1 MPSSYYSK
9 LIISDTSCLIALTN
23 IRRLDLLKELCKVV
37 YITPEVAAEYGEA
50 LPDWIQVIPV
60 KDALKVQTINN
71 DLDLGESTAIAL
83 ALETQNSL
91 LILDDGKARRFAK
104 NIGLT
109 MTGTLGLLIT
119 AYKAGIL
126 PDFNIVI
133 EKLRKHNF
141 RIPANIDKYLS

>member
-1 MPSSYYSK
+1 
-9 LIISDTSCLIALTN
+9 
-23 IRRLDLLKELCKVV
+23 V
-37 YITPEVAAEYGEA
+37 YITPEVAAEYGET

-60 KDALKVQTINN
+60 KDALMIQAIHNV
-71 DLDLGESTAIAL
+71 LDLGESTAIAL

-91 LILDDGKARRFAK
+91 LILDDEKARRFAK

-126 PDFNIVI
+126 PDFNTVI
-133 EKLRKHNF
+133 ADLRKHKF
-141 RIPANIDKYLS
+141 RIPTNIDKYLQ

>member
-1 MPSSYYSK
+1 
-9 LIISDTSCLIALTN
+9 
-23 IRRLDLLKELCKVV
+23 LDLLKALCKIV

-50 LPDWIQVIPV
+50 LPDWIQIIPV
-60 KDALKVQTINN
+60 KDALTVQTIHNI
-71 DLDLGESTAIAL
+71 LDLGESTAIAL

-119 AYKAGIL
+119 AHKAGIL
-126 PDFNIVI
+126 ADLDTVI
-133 EKLRKHNF
+133 ADLRKHDF
-141 RIPANIDKYLS
+141 RIPKNIEKYI